1 MADRREVEGSSEEKA
16 ILERKLIKIVLKEL
30 LIGTHKLNFILI
42 DTISLPP
49 NS

>member
-1 MADRREVEGSSEEKA
+1 MADRREVADSSEF
-16 ILERKLIKIVLKEL
+16 LERKLIKIVLKEL
-30 LIGTHKLNFILI
+30 LIGTHKLNFSLI